1 MLTSRH
7 AAYALVAVAIVLGLL
22 LLSIGIA
29 NAQVLGLLADSVFD
43 RLDTNH
49 DGILSR
55 DEARAARATMF
66 DRIDTDRSG
75 TATLAEIEA
84 AKAKAQERRA
94 KRLAHLAELRTEM
107 ATPSERF
114 AAMDK
119 NHDGK
124 VTRDEFAESTSWF
137 DRIAKNGSISKEEFA
152 RFLDGAK

>member
-7 AAYALVAVAIVLGLL
+7 ASYALLAVAILLGLL
-22 LLSIGIA
+22 LLGVGVA
-29 NAQVLGLLADSVFD
+29 NAQVIGLLADSIFD
-43 RLDTNH
+43 RLDSNH

-55 DEARAARATMF
+55 EEARAARASMF

-84 AKAKAQERRA
+84 AKARAQERRA
-94 KRLAHLAELRTEM
+94 KRLARLAELRAEM

-124 VTRDEFAESTSWF
+124 VTRDEFAASTTWF
-137 DRIAKNGSISKEEFA
+137 DRIAKNGGITKDDFVK
-152 RFLDGAK
+152 FLDGAK